1 MFSDYFVT
9 LKTLGFPQ
17 QTPRVNKGGASLFI
31 SSSATHRSIIMVKTF
46 GLLTALLVIGLG
58 SPLTAQQPAPPNAV
72 ADSMGQT
79 RALLQKWSETEKM
92 IAAERNEW
100 EQGKALLEG
109 RISLVQQSIE
119 DMKKKITEAEAKL
132 ADAKKNADEVEK
144 EKQQIREASDALL
157 TAAPELEKGVLAVIA
172 RVPDSVREKVK
183 PLADRIPKTEVEAKG
198 KQAAERVQSVL
209 GVLNELNKSNLEIA
223 SLLEIHDIG
232 NGKKAEVKTIYVG
245 LGQGYFVNA
254 AGDIAGIG
262 TPGTD
267 GWVWKTDPSIAKKM
281 IEVLDVMKKTISP
294 KLVELPAT
302 LD

>member
-1 MFSDYFVT
+1 MHFIGVSSEILPCEKYSTVIDLAENYFDVGEEIPDKL
-9 LKTLGFPQ
+9 LKLYYPEVF
-17 QTPRVNKGGASLFI
+17 
-31 SSSATHRSIIMVKTF
+31 
-46 GLLTALLVIGLG
+46 
-58 SPLTAQQPAPPNAV
+58 
-72 ADSMGQT
+72 
-79 RALLQKWSETEKM
+79 
-92 IAAERNEW
+92 
-100 EQGKALLEG
+100 
-109 RISLVQQSIE
+109 
-119 DMKKKITEAEAKL
+119 KK
-132 ADAKKNADEVEK
+132 VEK